1 MSTKY
6 AYTPGYL
13 KEGFTF
19 RQANQLGFLDTMND
33 LEIKYGLWNKS
44 YLVTCDKCKENHRFG
59 AAEVARRWV
68 EKHKHHYTSVTV
80 IKG

>member
-1 MSTKY
+1 
-6 AYTPGYL
+6 
-13 KEGFTF
+13 
-19 RQANQLGFLDTMND
+19 MND